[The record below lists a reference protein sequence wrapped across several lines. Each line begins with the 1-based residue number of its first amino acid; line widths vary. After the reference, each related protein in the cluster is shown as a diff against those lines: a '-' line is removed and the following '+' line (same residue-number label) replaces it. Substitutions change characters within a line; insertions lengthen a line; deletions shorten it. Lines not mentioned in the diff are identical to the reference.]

1 MDNSRDVSRKPPDLQ
16 RERAVGDDGAR
27 TIIMLRYI
35 QVRGTIL
42 RRLCLAV
49 VQPVVHEAI
58 PEITSQDTM
67 LNPLHGVHN
76 ALANG
81 APLVFSAYLAR
92 LLTIEG
98 SLNPRSF
105 PVEAHGCLV
114 KGEKSSAKC
123 LLH

>member
-1 MDNSRDVSRKPPDLQ
+1 
-16 RERAVGDDGAR
+16 VGDDGAR

-58 PEITSQDTM
+58 QEITSQDTM
-67 LNPLHGVHN
+67 PNPLHGVHN

-81 APLVFSAYLAR
+81 APLVSSAYLAR

-98 SLNPRSF
+98 SLNPRPF